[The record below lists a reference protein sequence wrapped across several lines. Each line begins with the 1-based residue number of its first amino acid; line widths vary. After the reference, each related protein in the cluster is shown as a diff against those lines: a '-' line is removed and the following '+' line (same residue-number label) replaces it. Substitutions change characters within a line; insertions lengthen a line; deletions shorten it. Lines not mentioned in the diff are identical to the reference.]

1 MGHATR
7 RGVLALL
14 VGVALAFGAVLA
26 ACAAP
31 AAPATQLDVLTQQ
44 TVCGGTIPPPGQP
57 FCRTSPS
64 ARSITVSSGRTV
76 VASGRTAADG
86 HLVVAVP
93 AGPLTV
99 AVPDAQP
106 YENCDAPAAT
116 AVVGQ
121 TVGVTQTCTIY
132 AP

>member
-1 MGHATR
+1 MGRTARCT
-7 RGVLALL
+7 
-14 VGVALAFGAVLA
+14 VAMVVGAVLVAAA

-31 AAPATQLDVLTQQ
+31 ATPATQLDVTTRQ

-57 FCRTSPS
+57 FCRTSTYS
-64 ARSITVSSGRTV
+64 RGVTVSSGRTV
-76 VASGRTAADG
+76 VASGTSGADG

-93 AGPLTV
+93 AGPLVV

-106 YENCDAPAAT
+106 YESCDSPGAT
-116 AVVGQ
+116 AVAGQ
-121 TVGVTQTCTIY
+121 TVAVTQTCTIY

>member
-1 MGHATR
+1 MGRTARTALVALV
-7 RGVLALL
+7 GPLL
-14 VGVALAFGAVLA
+14 VAA

-31 AAPATQLDVLTQQ
+31 AEPATQLDVTTRQ
-44 TVCGGTIPPPGQP
+44 TICGGTIPPPGQP

-64 ARSITVSSGRTV
+64 SRNVTVSSGRTV
-76 VASGRTAADG
+76 VASGTTGSDG

-93 AGPLTV
+93 AGPLVV

-106 YENCDAPAAT
+106 YENCDRPSAT
-116 AVVGQ
+116 AVAGQ
-121 TVGVTQTCTIY
+121 TVGVTQTCTIN